1 MSQINAGSAM
11 SPVLN
16 LGITTFIFVWLS
28 TFSRAKWLHIKFQKR
43 TVRNFSLQHLKW
55 HMKNAIPHLVLF
67 FIATVERNIPL
78 TGFNSFCINTIR
90 SNPFLSPASRMIT
103 RSQNHSSHRWKK
115 KNSTERTILPI
126 EHFKPALL
134 RILNFII
141 LSDLIT
147 HWKIWHHARW
157 KRASV
162 QLLNETSV
170 FESPDLFV
178 FDYILRRFAFSCLI
192 FDLACQPLKALSCQ
206 GIRA

>member
-1 MSQINAGSAM
+1 MKSA
-11 SPVLN
+11 
-16 LGITTFIFVWLS
+16 I
-28 TFSRAKWLHIKFQKR
+28 H
-43 TVRNFSLQHLKW
+43 
-55 HMKNAIPHLVLF
+55 HLVLF
-67 FIATVERNIPL
+67 FIATEARNIPRIVSN
-78 TGFNSFCINTIR
+78 NSCMNTIR
-90 SNPFLSPASRMIT
+90 NNLSRNPASRMIT
-103 RSQNHSSHRWKK
+103 RSQNRSSHHWKK

-134 RILNFII
+134 PILNFII